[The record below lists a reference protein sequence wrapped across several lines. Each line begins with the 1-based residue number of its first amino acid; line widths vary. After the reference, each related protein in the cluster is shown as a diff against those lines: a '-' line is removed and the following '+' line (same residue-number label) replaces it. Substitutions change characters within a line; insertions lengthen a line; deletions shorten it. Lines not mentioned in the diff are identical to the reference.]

1 MKNKRFF
8 ILIILFLVSSMSLNV
23 FAATVSE
30 STTNVPTIY
39 GKAAITVDVA
49 TGEIIYAKDVDK
61 QMYPASTTKL
71 ITALLLAENRVKT
84 DKIKYTQSAKIQPAD
99 SLNVNLHPIALNE
112 TMSSADVMD
121 GLLMYSANDTAYMI
135 ADNIAGNPTNF
146 MKMMND
152 KAAKLKMT
160 KTHFVTPNGLH
171 DPDHYTTT
179 YDMSILARAAFSN
192 PWVKESMNKKQ
203 KTLSTSKGTT
213 FKIENSNKLLGLNG
227 CIGGK
232 TGYTSKA
239 GRCLVAFYERNGREI
254 MGVVMGSEIYPNDT
268 YVFND
273 MEKIVNYSYTLK
285 RTVLHANNSVVK
297 TEILKYKPL
306 KFFGPEKT
314 VSLPIVVK
322 EDVSYYKNDANEKD
336 LKENINLSDITISR
350 LKGNESIGTLRL
362 TQKGKVK
369 TYKLYSAASSGS
381 LTKNDMPIYLLAGGI
396 LVLVLVGLVLIVR
409 TNNLNRRK
417 RRRRK
422 Y

>member
-30 STTNVPTIY
+30 NTTNVPTIY

-135 ADNIAGNPTNF
+135 ADNVAGNPTNF

-152 KAAKLKMT
+152 KASKLKMT

-171 DPDHYTTT
+171 DPDHYTTP

-203 KTLSTSKGTT
+203 KTISTSKGTI
-213 FKIENSNKLLGLNG
+213 FKIENTNKLLGLNG

-232 TGYTSKA
+232 TGYTSEA
-239 GRCLVAFYERNGREI
+239 MRCLVAFYERNGREI
-254 MGVVMGSEIYPNDT
+254 MGVVMGSKIYPNDT
-268 YVFND
+268 YVFSD
-273 MEKIVNYSYTLK
+273 MEKIINYSYTLK

-297 TEILKYKPL
+297 TETLKYKPL

-314 VSLPIVVK
+314 VSVPLVVN
-322 EDVSYYKNDANEKD
+322 EDVSYYKNGANEKD
-336 LKENINLSDITISR
+336 LKENINLSDISISS

-369 TYKLYSAASSGS
+369 TYKLYSAASSRA
-381 LTKNDMPIYLLAGGI
+381 LVKNDMPIYLMAGGI
-396 LVLVLVGLVLIVR
+396 LVLVLVGIVLIIR
-409 TNNLNRRK
+409 ANNLNKRK

>member
-160 KTHFVTPNGLH
+160 RTHFVTPNGLH

-213 FKIENSNKLLGLNG
+213 FKIENSNKLLGVNG

-254 MGVVMGSEIYPNDT
+254 MGVVMESVMDASDT

-273 MEKIVNYSYTLK
+273 MEKIINYSYALK

-314 VSLPIVVK
+314 VSVPLVVK
-322 EDVSYYKNDANEKD
+322 EDISYYKNGANEKD
-336 LKENINLSDITISR
+336 LKENINLSDITVSS

-362 TQKGKVK
+362 MQKGKVK

-381 LTKNDMPIYLLAGGI
+381 LIKKDMPIYLLAGGI
-396 LVLVLVGLVLIVR
+396 FILVLVGIVLIIR
-409 TNNLNRRK
+409 TNNLEKRK